1 MLMRNPICQSTQD
14 IIKIEMF
21 TGLSLIISFSKMLF
35 HISDVKPDQGAIR
48 KVKPAGIYN

>member
-1 MLMRNPICQSTQD
+1 MVTRKPKCQSTQD
-14 IIKIEMF
+14 IVNIEMF
-21 TGLSLIISFSKMLF
+21 TGLSIIISFSKILF